1 MRKDPRIASRLRE
14 GVSLPM
20 ATILMAED
28 DEDDRLL
35 TRDALAEA
43 GLDHQLRFVGDGRE
57 LVEYL
62 TRTGGFAEAA
72 DAPWPSI
79 ILLDVNM
86 PRMNGWEALVAIR
99 GDPQL
104 RSIPVVMM
112 TTGWSQRDIH
122 RCYDLGANSFIQK
135 PGSFGE
141 LVRILKN
148 VDRYWF
154 GTVSLPH
161 A

>member
-1 MRKDPRIASRLRE
+1 
-14 GVSLPM
+14 M

-35 TRDALAEA
+35 TREALAEA
-43 GLDHQLRFVGDGRE
+43 GLTHQLRFVGDGRE

-62 TRTGGFAEAA
+62 THTGGFAGPAEA
-72 DAPWPSI
+72 PRPSI

-86 PRMNGWEALVAIR
+86 PRMNGWEALEAIR
-99 GDPQL
+99 ADPQL

-112 TTGWSQRDIH
+112 TTGWSQGDIH
-122 RCYDLGANSFIQK
+122 RCYELGANSFIQK
-135 PGSFGE
+135 PGSFSE
-141 LVRILKN
+141 LVRILQN

-154 GTVSLPH
+154 GTVSLPQ